1 MTPIATAESDET
13 IARCF
18 RVMAQLRPHLIENE
32 FVPRV
37 RRQQAGGYV
46 LVYVEDGGDVLAV
59 AGFRL
64 IENLIGTRIL
74 YVDDLVTAEGRR
86 SHGHG
91 AALLEWMGARA
102 RAEGCTHLELD
113 CGVQRF
119 DAHRF
124 YLQNRMLI
132 TAHHLSLRL

>member
-1 MTPIATAESDET
+1 MPLIAAAESDET
-13 IARCF
+13 IARCYA
-18 RVMAQLRPHLIENE
+18 VMVQLRPHLVEAE

-37 RRQQAGGYV
+37 KRQQTTGYV
-46 LVYVEDGGDVLAV
+46 LAYVEDGGEVLAV

-74 YVDDLVTAEGRR
+74 YVDDLVTSEARR
-86 SHGHG
+86 SKGHG
-91 AALLEWMGARA
+91 AALLEWLAARA

-124 YLQNRMLI
+124 YLQNRMVI
-132 TAHHLSLRL
+132 SAHHMALRV